1 MKSFKHAINGILKV
15 IKNERNF
22 KIHLVAIIIVTRA
35 GFYFSISKVEW
46 LIIILTMMF
55 VTTLELIN
63 SAIEYLSNFVSPRFN
78 ENIKIIKDVSAG
90 AVLTAAIG
98 SVIIGLII
106 FIPYLIHFIQS
117 IRA

>member
-1 MKSFKHAINGILKV
+1 V

-90 AVLTAAIG
+90 AVLLAAIG

-106 FIPYLIHFIQS
+106 FVPYLITLVHS
-117 IRA
+117 GRS